1 MTVAGDRDWF
11 RRRTFSSEQFSVDAL
26 AERKASSGT
35 TVSVVLPTRN
45 EAATVGAMVEAVASL
60 AGTLVDEL
68 VVVDGGSTD
77 GTPGIAADAGARVH
91 DDSRI
96 LPQYGPT
103 LGKGDAL
110 WRGLSVTSGDI
121 VVYVDADIRN
131 PDARFVWGLLGP
143 LLSNPAMQLVKGFY
157 DRPLEERGVVDRAGG
172 GRVTELMARP
182 MLNLFWP
189 ELAGLVQPLAGEYAG
204 RRDLLEA
211 VPFFTGY
218 GVELGL
224 LVDTLDRVGLDAI
237 AQVDLGER
245 IHRNQ
250 VLADLSVMAYAIA
263 KVAVRRVCDER
274 RATLAAPLPRSYT
287 QFGRTEDGRITEE
300 RRDVAVIERPPL
312 GSLGRGGGQSKGPT
326 SVAATE
332 PHRAAATP
340 RGLRPHRPDTA
351 DR

>member
-1 MTVAGDRDWF
+1 MTAHDGEDWF
-11 RRRTFSSEQFSVDAL
+11 RRRTFSSEQFSVDEL
-26 AERKASSGT
+26 AERKAATGT
-35 TVSVVLPTRN
+35 SVSVVLPSRD
-45 EAATVGAMVEAVASL
+45 EAATVGAMVEAADSL
-60 AGTLVDEL
+60 VGTLVDEL

-77 GTPGIAADAGARVH
+77 GTPVAAADAGATVH

-131 PDARFVWGLLGP
+131 PDPRFVWGLLGP
-143 LLSNPAMQLVKGFY
+143 LLCHPAVQLVKGFY
-157 DRPLEERGVVDRAGG
+157 DRPLEEGGVVDRAGG

-182 MLNLFWP
+182 LLNLFWP

-211 VPFFTGY
+211 LPFFTGY

-224 LVDTLDRVGLDAI
+224 LIDTLDRVGLDAI

-263 KVAVRRVCDER
+263 KVAVRRLCDER
-274 RATLAAPLPRSYT
+274 RATLADALPQGYT
-287 QFGRTEDGRITEE
+287 QFARTEQGRVTEE
-300 RRDVAVIERPPL
+300 RREVQVIERPPL
-312 GSLGRGGGQSKGPT
+312 DSL
-326 SVAATE
+326 
-332 PHRAAATP
+332 
-340 RGLRPHRPDTA
+340 
-351 DR
+351 DRR